1 MKSEVRGPRSEV
13 RGAAGVRSRAPRTTH
28 HAPPSCACATDGHDR
43 KALGVDPEIKDRNLK
58 RLRRIEGQVRG
69 LQKMVADE
77 RYCADVLTQL
87 SSVHEAL
94 RGVAREVMR
103 NHLKHCATSAIR
115 SSDEGAEQMYDE
127 LLELMYTHAR

>member
-1 MKSEVRGPRSEV
+1 MRRQVQGPRSEV
-13 RGAAGVRSRAPRTTH
+13 RGASSEPSHAPRTAH
-28 HAPPSCACATDGHDR
+28 DAPHCACGTHTDSR
-43 KALGVDPEIKDRNLK
+43 RSIGVDPEIKDRNLK

-69 LQKMVADE
+69 LQKMVEEE

-115 SSDEGAEQMYDE
+115 TGGESAEQMYDE

>member
-1 MKSEVRGPRSEV
+1 MSDS
-13 RGAAGVRSRAPRTTH
+13 A
-28 HAPPSCACATDGHDR
+28 PSCSCSDR
-43 KALGVDPEIKDRNLK
+43 KSTAVSPDIKDRNLK

-69 LQKMVADE
+69 LQKMVEEE

-115 SSDEGAEQMYDE
+115 SGDADAEVMYDE
-127 LLELMYTHAR
+127 LVVLMYKHIR